1 MLLLARTRSFPADR
15 VDAWP
20 LGGDLTAVAT
30 ARTLVRDRLAVWGT
44 DEDTAFN
51 TELIVSEL
59 VANAIRYGS
68 PPMRLRLIND
78 RMPTCEVRDTSPASP
93 HLLHARTVDEGG
105 RGLFIIAQL
114 ADTWGTRYAEDGKT
128 IWTEQAL
135 PSPADRPAGRRG
147 DARSGERTRSV

>member
-1 MLLLARTRSFPADR
+1 MYTLPAGVDRAVPMLLLARTRPFPPDR
-15 VDAWP
+15 VAAWP
-20 LGGDLTAVAT
+20 LGDDTTAVAT
-30 ARTLVRDRLAVWGT
+30 ARAFVRDRLAVWGA

-59 VANAIRYGS
+59 VTNAIRYGS

-78 RMPTCEVRDTSPASP
+78 RMLTCEVRDTSPASP

-114 ADTWGTRYAEDGKT
+114 ADMWGTRYAEDGKT

-135 PSPADRPAGRRG
+135 PPSPA
-147 DARSGERTRSV
+147 